1 MILLTPDVRLL
12 WAPAATYRQIYS
24 AAAAP
29 FEPSR
34 WSLAARASLA
44 PAIAGV
50 ATGLSAT
57 GRVSWS
63 LMLSGIVC
71 WSFVAAIQCF
81 TAAMLIG
88 RQGRP
93 IGYWRAFEL
102 FFMGHAAWSLW
113 LIAAGAYLLAAPELV
128 HREDLLVLTAIVPLS
143 WTAVLIFAYCREIL
157 RLDRKRAAMRTAG
170 HQSLTVLI
178 VVAYVAWAIQ
188 LWPRLRALAAQ

>member
-1 MILLTPDVRLL
+1 LIQFTPDVRLL
-12 WAPAATYRQIYS
+12 WAPAATYRQINS

-29 FEPSR
+29 LQPSR
-34 WSLAARASLA
+34 WSLAARASVA

-50 ATGLSAT
+50 TTGLSAT

-63 LMLSGIVC
+63 LVLSGIVC
-71 WSFVAAIQCF
+71 WSFLAAIQSL

-102 FFMGHAAWSLW
+102 FFLGHAAWSLW
-113 LIAAGAYLLAAPELV
+113 LIAAAAYLLAAPELV
-128 HREDLLVLTAIVPLS
+128 RREDLLISTAIVPLS

-157 RLDRKRAAMRTAG
+157 RLEVRRAVLRTAV
-170 HQSLTVLI
+170 HQGLTILVI
-178 VVAYVAWAIQ
+178 VAYVAWAIQ
-188 LWPRLRALAAQ
+188 LWPRLLAPTLR